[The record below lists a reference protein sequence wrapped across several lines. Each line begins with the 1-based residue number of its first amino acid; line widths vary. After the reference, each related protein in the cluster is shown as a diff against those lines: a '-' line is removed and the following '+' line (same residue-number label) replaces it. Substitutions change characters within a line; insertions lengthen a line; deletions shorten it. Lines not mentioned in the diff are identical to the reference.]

1 MSTEDEA
8 PFPHDPR
15 FRAGAREFNARHFF
29 EAHEVWE
36 DLWNDLVGEPKL
48 LCQGL
53 IQIAAGYHKLEIG
66 NAAGARKLLE
76 RGLLMLRGFRGD
88 STDALGRVVT
98 AVQADLD
105 LVRAKPTEA
114 WSLVRPPRFEES
126 EGV

>member
-1 MSTEDEA
+1 MSTKGEL

-15 FRAGAREFNARHFF
+15 FRAGARDFNARHFF

-36 DLWNDLVGEPKL
+36 DLWSDLVAEPKL

-76 RGLLMLRGFRGD
+76 RGLAMLRAFETGPTG
-88 STDALGRVVT
+88 ALGGVIS

-105 LVRAKPTEA
+105 LVRRRPMEA
-114 WSLVRPPRFEES
+114 AGLVRPPRFEES
-126 EGV
+126 EGS